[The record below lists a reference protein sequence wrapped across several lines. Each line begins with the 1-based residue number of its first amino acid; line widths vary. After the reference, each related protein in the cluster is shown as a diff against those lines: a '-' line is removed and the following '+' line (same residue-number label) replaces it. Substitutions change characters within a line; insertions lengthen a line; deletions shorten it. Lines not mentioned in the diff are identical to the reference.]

1 MKMNVFYIATMS
13 FLLCGSQTRAQ
24 DNAVQGEKCCPE
36 NIGERIKMKVER
48 VAGRLMLDDRTAA
61 RFKPMYES
69 YLKELQECR
78 SECPKARH
86 DVASI
91 NRPTDKELEK
101 RFKEHL
107 KNERKRLDIRENYYA
122 EFSKILTQ
130 KQVMTVLY
138 PKRHKHSHT
147 TEKQDDDNR
156 RIQDFINERRE
167 IREHHRMRFEANGKQ
182 GR

>member
-13 FLLCGSQTRAQ
+13 FLLGGSQTRAQ
-24 DNAVQGEKCCPE
+24 DNAVQGEKRCPE

-78 SECPKARH
+78 SERPKARH

-91 NRPTDKELEK
+91 YRPADNDLE
-101 RFKEHL
+101 
-107 KNERKRLDIRENYYA
+107 
-122 EFSKILTQ
+122 
-130 KQVMTVLY
+130 
-138 PKRHKHSHT
+138 
-147 TEKQDDDNR
+147 
-156 RIQDFINERRE
+156 
-167 IREHHRMRFEANGKQ
+167 
-182 GR
+182 